1 VALSA
6 AAVAVAAKWDVGA
19 LCAPCKLK
27 KLLQGTPGFIFVC
40 DNGLQTVK
48 LDITELRLMDEDAQA
63 ASCGRLT
70 RAERAQLRQ
79 LVAAL
84 WPQDSLDGA
93 DHVKR
98 IMAELLLEAPTL
110 RRHQG
115 AIGRVGQ
122 LVKGISNIQAV
133 LLGDPSG
140 CFRFMDAKSW
150 HMQGSLIYLDAT
162 ALIQYAQQ
170 QGLFDTSSEDDS
182 SGGDDGGGDNEERS
196 SEVCAPQQHRV
207 RVTSISVLVGAAV
220 LVDFVALLQQMPL
233 L

>member
-1 VALSA
+1 
-6 AAVAVAAKWDVGA
+6 
-19 LCAPCKLK
+19 
-27 KLLQGTPGFIFVC
+27 
-40 DNGLQTVK
+40 
-48 LDITELRLMDEDAQA
+48 
-63 ASCGRLT
+63 
-70 RAERAQLRQ
+70 
-79 LVAAL
+79 
-84 WPQDSLDGA
+84 
-93 DHVKR
+93 
-98 IMAELLLEAPTL
+98 
-110 RRHQG
+110 
-115 AIGRVGQ
+115 
-122 LVKGISNIQAV
+122 
-133 LLGDPSG
+133 
-140 CFRFMDAKSW
+140 MDAKSW